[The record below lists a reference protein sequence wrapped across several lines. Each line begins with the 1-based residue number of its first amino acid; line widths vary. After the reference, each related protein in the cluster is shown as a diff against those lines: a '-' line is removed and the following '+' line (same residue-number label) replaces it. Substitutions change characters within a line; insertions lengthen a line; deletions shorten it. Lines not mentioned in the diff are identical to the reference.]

1 MSLTAADNYSI
12 LRVFIYSIVSQK
24 PEAPTK
30 YFSRV
35 VGNGLTSPEFKAHI
49 GRVMTGFDMALSL
62 LTDAGPFQAHM
73 HHLQEQHANMGI
85 PAEYFDVSSRR
96 LTCTYMYVHVYACK
110 IAHYMYMYK

>member
-85 PAEYFDVSSRR
+85 PAEYFDVS
-96 LTCTYMYVHVYACK
+96 CC
-110 IAHYMYMYK
+110 